1 MNLNISYIIISLI
14 FIALIIEDFKTK
26 YIDIR
31 LCILLFISVIFNVYV
46 NENIS
51 LLEYFSN
58 SVYGLFLCYSFI
70 YYA

>member
-1 MNLNISYIIISLI
+1 MSLNISYIIISLI

-46 NENIS
+46 NEMCGTGTTRRARRNR
-51 LLEYFSN
+51 
-58 SVYGLFLCYSFI
+58 
-70 YYA
+70 

>member
-58 SVYGLFLCYSFI
+58 S
-70 YYA
+70 